1 MLLAIAIFCV
11 LCEAVFTALEVAL
24 STVSRAR
31 VRSLIEAEAELE
43 AESNRSESA
52 RAESA
57 VSIET
62 RRDARPTRAAR
73 LLRLLEQPERLTIAF
88 IIVTSL
94 SLWTAASIL
103 TWLALDGEGWP
114 RWSLW
119 LSLLGVLFVAEVLP
133 LLIAARNP
141 EGVALRWVGVAE
153 KSLLIL
159 SPLIWLLG
167 GAAHGVARA
176 LGVGPRAT
184 SRVTEGELRTA
195 LKAAEEEGVIQSD
208 ERALLESAMDFREKL
223 VREVMTPR
231 VDIVGVPAVMP
242 LPAVLDV
249 AMREGHSRVPVY
261 DRTMDKIIGIVA
273 AKDLIPH
280 LRNGD
285 GASQLSARDVARP
298 PYFVPENKRIAPTLE
313 ELRRQRTLMAIV
325 VDADGGTAGLVTLE
339 DLLEEIVGEIQDE
352 YDQDEPQLRVVAPAE
367 ISDST
372 QPIGASPVSETSPS
386 PDDSS
391 SAAKRTAGEALVQGD
406 ENAPSVARII
416 AVDGGVSVRD
426 AERFWQRSFGEA
438 LHLYNA
444 RGADADDSLSMAA
457 LALQLFDGV
466 PQVGDRVR
474 GGGFAPGGGAS
485 GNSIAS
491 SASEENVATIEPH
504 IELNIFAMDGP
515 RIEEIRLHKIG

>member
-1 MLLAIAIFCV
+1 MLIAIAIFCV

-31 VRSLIEAEAELE
+31 VRSLIEAETELE
-43 AESNRSESA
+43 AETS
-52 RAESA
+52 RAETASA
-57 VSIET
+57 TKLGRV
-62 RRDARPTRAAR
+62 AKPTRAAR
-73 LLRLLEQPERLTIAF
+73 LLRLLEKPERLTIAF

-103 TWLALDGEGWP
+103 TWMALDGEGWP

-153 KSLLIL
+153 KSLLVL

-167 GAAHGVARA
+167 GVAHALARVF
-176 LGVGPRAT
+176 GVGPRANT
-184 SRVTEGELRTA
+184 QVTEGELRTA

-242 LPAVLDV
+242 LTAVLDV

-261 DRTMDKIIGIVA
+261 DRTVDKIIGIVA

-280 LRNGD
+280 LRNGK
-285 GASQLSARDVARP
+285 GAPDLSARDVARP

-352 YDQDEPQLRVVAPAE
+352 YDQDEPQLRVVETAE
-367 ISDST
+367 IDDAT
-372 QPIGASPVSETSPS
+372 PLVVTPVVVNASAS
-386 PDDSS
+386 DDSS
-391 SAAKRTAGEALVQGD
+391 PTAKRTAGEALVQGD

-426 AERFWQRSFGEA
+426 AERFWQRSFGET
-438 LHLYNA
+438 LHLHNA
-444 RGADADDSLSMAA
+444 RGEDADDSLSMAA

-466 PQVGDRVR
+466 PHIGDRVR
-474 GGGFAPGGGAS
+474 GGAFAAGNSSPNSAAAS
-485 GNSIAS
+485 GGEET
-491 SASEENVATIEPH
+491 SATTEPH
-504 IELNIFAMDGP
+504 IELHIFAMDGP